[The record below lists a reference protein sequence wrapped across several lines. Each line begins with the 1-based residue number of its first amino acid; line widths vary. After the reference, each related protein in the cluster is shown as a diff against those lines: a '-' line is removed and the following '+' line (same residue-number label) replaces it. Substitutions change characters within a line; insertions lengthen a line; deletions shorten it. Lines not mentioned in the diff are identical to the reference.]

1 MMEVSEERARLKG
14 SATNEIEKSIA
25 GAPLD
30 DWTRI
35 MVASAIAAAYSGLYR
50 LAASQAKLARLDG
63 VRRPIFVI
71 ADADVAE
78 LTREQ
83 MTAMLATV
91 IAMRVRP
98 GPAFRGG

>member
-1 MMEVSEERARLKG
+1 MIDQSEDRTSLKEN
-14 SATNEIEKSIA
+14 ATSEIAKSIA
-25 GAPLD
+25 SAPLD

-63 VRRPIFVI
+63 PRRPSFVV
-71 ADADVAE
+71 ADSDVAE

-83 MTAMLATV
+83 MATMLETV
-91 IAMRVRP
+91 LVMRVRQQ
-98 GPAFRGG
+98 PAFRG